1 MSYSGFQENYNNP
14 FSKIGEGIA
23 NAENNASGMISKF
36 RNNRLV
42 SGTSEFLNSNSLVA
56 KVCFLF
62 LIVILFIIAIRLGS
76 RMITWF
82 MSPSKNP
89 ILVDGLRDGQRYK
102 EISQRPDEKN
112 SIPILRSVNE
122 REGIEFTWSVW
133 LFVKD
138 TSWDV
143 TRTPTETEDS
153 SDTSGQQRL
162 KHIFN
167 KGSGSNI
174 SGKQTFGE
182 MSLNGLSFPNNGPG
196 VYLDGETNDMIIFM
210 NTYSRVIEKVRVPN
224 IPLNKW
230 VNVIIRCKGK
240 NMDTYM
246 NGTIKNRHV
255 FQSPP
260 KQNYGNVYVTKNNG
274 FSGNLSSLRY
284 FDKALTGIEIE
295 NLLAKGPNLTAD
307 DSLKIFPPYFS
318 LRWFFRKENTV

>member
-23 NAENNASGMISKF
+23 NAENSASGMISKF

-42 SGTSEFLNSNSLVA
+42 SGTGEFLNSNSLVA

-102 EISQRPDEKN
+102 EISQNPDDRN

-138 TSWDV
+138 TTWDV
-143 TRTPTETEDS
+143 TRTPELPTTTAS
-153 SDTSGQQRL
+153 TPTRL

-174 SGKQTFGE
+174 SGKSKFKDF
-182 MSLNGLSFPNNGPG
+182 SLDGLSFPNNGPG
-196 VYLDGETNDMIIFM
+196 VYLDGDTNDIIIFM
-210 NTYSRVIEKVRVPN
+210 NTYSSVIEKVRVPN

-255 FQSPP
+255 FKSPP
-260 KQNYGNVYVTKNNG
+260 KQNYGNIYVTKNNG
-274 FSGNLSSLRY
+274 FSGNLSALRY

-295 NLLAKGPNLTAD
+295 NLIAKGPNLTAD

-318 LRWFFRKENTV
+318 LRWFFRKEQSN

>member
-82 MSPSKNP
+82 VSPSKNP
-89 ILVDGLRDGQRYK
+89 ILVNGLRDAQRYK
-102 EISQRPDEKN
+102 EIPQNPGEKS

-133 LFVKD
+133 LYVKD
-138 TSWDV
+138 TTWDSV
-143 TRTPTETEDS
+143 RTTGTAGSSDS
-153 SDTSGQQRL
+153 SQTVGATRL

-174 SGKQTFGE
+174 SGKQTYGD
-182 MSLNGLSFPNNGPG
+182 MSLDGLSFPNNGPG
-196 VYLDGETNDMIIFM
+196 VYLAADTNDMIIYM
-210 NTYSRVIEKVRVPN
+210 NTYASVIEKVRVPN

-260 KQNYGNVYVTKNNG
+260 KQNYGNIYVTKNNG

-295 NLLAKGPNLTAD
+295 NLVASGPNLTAD
-307 DSLKIFPPYFS
+307 DSIRVFPPYFS
-318 LRWFFRKENTV
+318 LRWFFRENA